1 MELHNKTLNDH
12 LYMKEQSMVV
22 DYEMV
27 DLEHQQ
33 DHTLKNPNLKR
44 KKKYTKHFDSCFITG
59 LD

>member
-1 MELHNKTLNDH
+1 MELHNKTLIDH

-27 DLEHQQ
+27 DLEYQQ
-33 DHTLKNPNLKR
+33 DHMLKNPNFKR
-44 KKKYTKHFDSCFITG
+44 KKQYTKHFYSCLITG